1 MFGGIG
7 SVCSA
12 AVRLSNV
19 DGGAVA
25 LLSATSSARELVYAT
40 DALAQQI
47 DELQFVLGEGPCLD
61 AYHSREQQLW
71 PDMTVRAARERWPVF
86 SSDVVSLQAR
96 AMFAYPVLTGETA
109 VGVLELYRTA
119 PGDLSEVEQQ
129 AGRACA
135 AAIGSLLASE
145 VEQMAEL
152 VDSPDSTVA
161 ESGRLQRRGHGGG
174 AAGGVGRGSAAP
186 LACVQLC
193 RRPPDR
199 RRRHRH
205 RAAPALVASPAR
217 RRRRAGM
224 METMQTQLAIADLT
238 AALADDFDVA
248 AVLHAVAEHAQSCFD
263 AASAVVILLD
273 RRHPDHTDVQV
284 VAESVRD
291 ELGAD
296 PVLHLSGPGPAS
308 AVDGVVAMIADLDDE
323 RPGRTRWPDYRARAR
338 GRSVRCGRSR

>member
-1 MFGGIG
+1 MEDAARSASGEPPADRRWAEHGGSLFGGIG

-161 ESGRLQRRGHGGG
+161 ESTVPEEYSRAVVYNAAGMVAVQLAVSAEEALHRLRAYSYADGRPIGDVATDIVQRRLSLRPQRDGGEG
-174 AAGGVGRGSAAP
+174 QG
-186 LACVQLC
+186 
-193 RRPPDR
+193 
-199 RRRHRH
+199 
-205 RAAPALVASPAR
+205 
-217 RRRRAGM
+217 
-224 METMQTQLAIADLT
+224 
-238 AALADDFDVA
+238 
-248 AVLHAVAEHAQSCFD
+248 
-263 AASAVVILLD
+263 
-273 RRHPDHTDVQV
+273 
-284 VAESVRD
+284 
-291 ELGAD
+291 
-296 PVLHLSGPGPAS
+296 
-308 AVDGVVAMIADLDDE
+308 
-323 RPGRTRWPDYRARAR
+323 
-338 GRSVRCGRSR
+338 